1 MNRPLALFAGFF
13 VLGEVLRLIYDI
25 GEVMVA
31 VAILIAIIIFA
42 VMLFWSFSNKALFW
56 FCFLIPAFIIGIV
69 RMGTVEKEIANIPAI
84 SGNIAISGKVYKI
97 KETKRSYAI
106 YLENVKIINSEA
118 ENKEQEQ
125 FDRVL
130 VYYSDIKELKMGNT
144 VNVYGE
150 IEIMPKGSN
159 IGQFSPRDYYGMEKI
174 YYRLYAL
181 RGDIICGKIDWF
193 HEGLRNIRIYFVN
206 IIANIA
212 PNKDAGMYGALL
224 LGDNS
229 DMDEER
235 ERLYRI
241 TGLSHLLVIS
251 GMYIAMIG
259 RAIYKLVRK
268 FIGGFK
274 IAVLCA
280 VFFTYAYCIMI
291 EGGAAINRAL
301 IMFIILM
308 SANALGRTYDMI
320 TAMSVTAG
328 ILFMENPMLLKSVGI
343 QFSFGAVFS
352 IAIVYPILKSYCS
365 KECRGS
371 KIWDSII
378 LNLAVQSII
387 LPICIYHFFE
397 YPIYTILISIFMI
410 PLMDIIVYFAGGGL
424 IAGCISLTLGR
435 FIIGTG
441 AVILKLNDIICGFTD
456 KLPFARILIG
466 RPDIWRIVIYYIIIS
481 GTCFTMYIVR
491 DNEVKLK
498 NKPAWLINLL
508 VVSLAFVFIYGSTVT
523 VLRVDKLNKLRIT
536 FLDVEQGDGIVIEN
550 PNGSVSIIDCGSSAV
565 SELAK
570 YRLVPYLMS
579 RGHNEVDNW
588 YLSHMDKDHVS
599 AILEV
604 LKNYDYIGI
613 KIKRIFITTAMSKSN
628 KSNELIELALNEN
641 IEIRIID
648 KGDIV
653 SDGLAQIRILHPEKN
668 VLGLNDN
675 EASMVME
682 YSYGDFIALFTGDT
696 EARGEDIL
704 VMSQLLGDYTL
715 LKVGHHGSLA
725 ATSNELLKIIRP
737 EMSVISAGFNNSY
750 GHPRADVLERLE
762 NAGSE
767 IYRTDYFGAITVE
780 TDGNNVWYDCFL
792 DRAKGK

>member
-1 MNRPLALFAGFF
+1 MNRPLALFTGFF
-13 VLGEVLRLIYDI
+13 VLGEVLRFMYGI
-25 GEVMVA
+25 GEVMAFAAIFIA
-31 VAILIAIIIFA
+31 VIIFA
-42 VMLFWSFSNKALFW
+42 VMLFWSFRNKALFW

-69 RMGTVEKEIANIPAI
+69 RMGTVEKEIANIPVI

-106 YLENVKIINSEA
+106 YLENVQVINNEVKD
-118 ENKEQEQ
+118 KEQDQ

-130 VYYSDIKELKMGNT
+130 VYYNDIKELKIGNT

-159 IGQFSPRDYYGMEKI
+159 IGQFSPRDYYVMEKI

-181 RGDIICGKIDWF
+181 RSDITCNKSDWF
-193 HEGLRNIRIYFVN
+193 REGLRNIRIYLIN

-224 LGDNS
+224 LGENS
-229 DMDEER
+229 GIDEER

-251 GMYIAMIG
+251 GMHIAMIG

-274 IAVLCA
+274 ISVLCA

-308 SANALGRTYDMI
+308 LANALGRTYDMI
-320 TAMSVTAG
+320 TTMSVTAG
-328 ILFMENPMLLKSVGI
+328 ILFMENPMLLKSVGV
-343 QFSFGAVFS
+343 QFSFGAVFA
-352 IAIVYPILKSYCS
+352 IAIVYPILQSYCS
-365 KECRGS
+365 KECKGS

-397 YPIYTILISIFMI
+397 YPIYTIIISIFMI

-424 IAGCISLTLGR
+424 IAGCISLMLGR

-441 AVILKLNDIICGFTD
+441 AVILKVNDMICELTD

-466 RPDIWRIVIYYIIIS
+466 RPDPWKIVIYYMIIA
-481 GTCFTMYIVR
+481 GTFFIMYILKN
-491 DNEVKLK
+491 NETKLK
-498 NKPAWLINLL
+498 DKASWRINLL
-508 VVSLAFVFIYGSTVT
+508 VVSLAFLFIYGSTFA
-523 VLRVDKLNKLRIT
+523 VLRTDKLNKLRIT

-550 PNGSVSIIDCGSSAV
+550 PNGSVSIIDCGSSTV

-579 RGHNEVDNW
+579 RGHNRVDNW

-604 LKNYDYIGI
+604 LKNYDSIGV
-613 KIKRIFITTAMSKSN
+613 KIKRIFITTVMSKSD
-628 KSNELIELALNEN
+628 KSKELIELALNED
-641 IEIRIID
+641 IEIMIID
-648 KGDIV
+648 KGDIIN
-653 SDGLAQIRILHPEKN
+653 DGLAQIRILHPEKN
-668 VLGLNDN
+668 ILGLNDN

-682 YSYGDFIALFTGDT
+682 YSYGDFIALFTGDV

-704 VMSQLLGDYTL
+704 VRSQLLNDYTL

-725 ATSNELLKIIRP
+725 ATSDELLKIIRP
-737 EMSVISAGFNNSY
+737 EMSVISAGFNNTY
-750 GHPRADVLERLE
+750 GHPRADVLNRLE
-762 NAGSE
+762 NISSE
-767 IYRTDYFGAITVE
+767 IYRTDYFGAITIE
-780 TDGNNVWYDCFL
+780 TDGNNVWYDSFL
-792 DRAKGK
+792 DRAKGR